1 MKINTFEKRYLP
13 YIKDHMWDSM
23 NAMPVHEL
31 IEMIIE
37 LSPQKT
43 FDDWARAIALENS
56 EEEVV

>member
-1 MKINTFEKRYLP
+1 MKISAFERRYLP

-43 FDDWARAIALENS
+43 FDDWAKAIASENS
-56 EEEVV
+56 EEGVV